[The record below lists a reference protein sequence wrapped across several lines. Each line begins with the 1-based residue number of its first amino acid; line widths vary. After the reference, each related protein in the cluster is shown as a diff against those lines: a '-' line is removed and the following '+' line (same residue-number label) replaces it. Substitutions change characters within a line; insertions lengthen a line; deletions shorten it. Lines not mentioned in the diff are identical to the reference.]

1 MDSVSRITSGNP
13 VVEFLSRLK
22 IVDQAGYT
30 VRDVLVLYCIIRN
43 PGISGVDVAHKIG
56 VEFRS
61 NVNSQITRLIRG
73 KMIEDRREISRKA
86 TSQILHPL
94 PDGIAFWESIKP

>member
-1 MDSVSRITSGNP
+1 MDGIRRITTGNATA
-13 VVEFLSRLK
+13 EFLARLK
-22 IVDQAGYT
+22 ILDQAGYT
-30 VRDVLVLYCIIRN
+30 VRDAMVLYAIICN

-86 TSQILHPL
+86 TSQILHVL
-94 PDGIAFWESIKP
+94 PAGEAFWESIKP